1 MALEEVSVFIVLF
14 LSQDVSGPLH
24 KQLLPRWSLDLWWAC
39 LGEWLPLS
47 EDSVSMVI
55 CLDSPR
61 SPSFKLW
68 GDQGEFTKRTGLK
81 HMIRNKGPQ
90 HSELVCYPL
99 DFNVYLPGMKGE
111 TVEEKSLGF
120 HFYRNFKNKIKKSF
134 VFKQGWICELIL
146 PKQNKTKQSQVD

>member
-1 MALEEVSVFIVLF
+1 MVLEEVSVFIVLF

-55 CLDSPR
+55 CRGLTWESLLQALVR
-61 SPSFKLW
+61 SGWVYKENRFQTYDK
-68 GDQGEFTKRTGLK
+68 G
-81 HMIRNKGPQ
+81 NKGPQ
-90 HSELVCYPL
+90 HSELVCDPL

-111 TVEEKSLGF
+111 IVEEKSLGF
-120 HFYRNFKNKIKKSF
+120 HFYRNFQNKIKKALFSSKVEFVSSF
-134 VFKQGWICELIL
+134 F
-146 PKQNKTKQSQVD
+146 PNKTKQNKAR